1 MVKIIEILEEF
12 LQEIEKNNPY
22 KLIAK
27 GGTALSLFYLNHHRE
42 SEDLDFDTALDKSQ
56 YNNIESY
63 FISILE
69 HLKKKGI
76 LTDYRKGKSG
86 LAATNR
92 YHINLVLET
101 YKEFYTKIDVDFVKP
116 IKNIKKKGD
125 LFYYPL
131 ERLFIGKCVTFIN
144 RKEFKDIYDIN
155 HMLPKIDL
163 ETFRSNPNVVK
174 LIDDLIK
181 AIQSEDMPSLYKSA
195 FRNVDLRFK
204 DLKESQIKTF
214 TEKLIRDL
222 RILKSKLK

>member
-1 MVKIIEILEEF
+1 MVKIIDILEQF
-12 LQEIEKNNPY
+12 LQEMEKNNPY

-42 SEDLDFDTALDKSQ
+42 SEDLDFDTTLDKNQ
-56 YNNIESY
+56 HKNIESY
-63 FISILE
+63 FLSILE

-76 LTDYRKGKSG
+76 LKNYHKGKSG
-86 LAATNR
+86 LASTNR

-116 IKNIKKKGD
+116 IKNLKKKGA

-131 ERLFIGKCVTFIN
+131 ERMFIGKSMTFVN

-155 HMLPKIDL
+155 YMLSKLDL
-163 ETFRSNPNVVK
+163 KTFKNNTHVAA
-174 LIDDLIK
+174 LIDDLINT
-181 AIQSEDMPSLYKSA
+181 IRERDIVSLYKKS

-204 DLKESQIKTF
+204 DLRESGIEAFIT
-214 TEKLIRDL
+214 KLIRDL
-222 RILKSKLK
+222 RIFKNRIR